1 MTVYIVDK
9 ETVTLSVDT
18 AVDSLAPGVVRIE
31 ELLSTLCTWHNVWQN
46 STIFHYSS
54 VGCFAVIKLRH
65 FM

>member
-31 ELLSTLCTWHNVWQN
+31 ELLSTLCTN
-46 STIFHYSS
+46 
-54 VGCFAVIKLRH
+54 
-65 FM
+65 